1 MGLQSARP
9 RVRPSVY
16 DTRKRVPGCELDAA
30 GCEYG
35 RITRER
41 LINATVLV
49 QSVDRKVNYVLAAVG
64 LQLFGFLLSV
74 VGLLVYKV
82 KV

>member
-1 MGLQSARP
+1 MSLPIVRP
-9 RVRPSVY
+9 RARPSVY
-16 DTRKRVPGCELDAA
+16 ETRCELDAA

-41 LINATVLV
+41 LVNTVALV

-74 VGLLVYKV
+74 VGLLIYRIKV
-82 KV
+82 